1 MAFATLQHSIVRL
14 LNFHNLIMTY
24 AISLYYVE
32 LSIAYM
38 LHRNTFEGLYQGR
51 NAMKSLNLITFV
63 LVIVGTLSTSM
74 LGLFDVNLVHSIFG
88 GVDVLAKLVYFLIG
102 VSGIYMLIHSKKLS
116 L

>member
-1 MAFATLQHSIVRL
+1 
-14 LNFHNLIMTY
+14 
-24 AISLYYVE
+24 
-32 LSIAYM
+32 
-38 LHRNTFEGLYQGR
+38 
-51 NAMKSLNLITFV
+51 MKTLNLITFI

-102 VSGIYMLIHSKKLS
+102 VSGIYLLIHSKKLS